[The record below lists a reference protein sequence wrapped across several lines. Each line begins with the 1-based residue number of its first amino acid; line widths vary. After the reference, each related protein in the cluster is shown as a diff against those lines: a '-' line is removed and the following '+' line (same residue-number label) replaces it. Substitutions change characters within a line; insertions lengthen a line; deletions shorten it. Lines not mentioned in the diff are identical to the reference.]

1 MNILITGAGGFIGTH
16 LYNHLEKTHD
26 VTRIFSSIQ
35 PAGKQNLF
43 SVDLTKKNRVET
55 LIQDLSS
62 IRFDAI
68 IHLASKMASLDSI
81 EKMSILNK
89 NIDMIENMV
98 LLIKRLKPQLVIHF
112 SSMAV
117 YPNIS
122 GIFSEDSLPM
132 PQKNRDC
139 IYGLSKFA
147 SEVILDFSLRNEKMR
162 IAHLRVAQVYG
173 DGMRQDRIIPVMR
186 KELEEK
192 NTITVYGNGERKSC
206 FIEIKK
212 LVETVDY
219 FLKNKVD
226 GVYNVGHE
234 NISYYD
240 LAKIVLNQYGNE
252 ESTIVKLPHGN
263 KEKFNLDS
271 SKLQEIMNTK

>member
-35 PAGKQNLF
+35 PAGKQKTF

-62 IRFDAI
+62 TRFDAI

-139 IYGLSKFA
+139 TYGLSKFA

-192 NTITVYGNGERKSC
+192 NIITVYGNGERQSC
-206 FIEIKK
+206 FIEIEK

-219 FLKNKVD
+219 FLKNNVE
-226 GVYNVGHE
+226 GVYNVGDE
-234 NISYYD
+234 NISYFS
-240 LAKIVLNQYGNE
+240 LAEKVIAQFGNNK
-252 ESTIVKLPHGN
+252 SNIIQKSRGS
-263 KEKFNLDS
+263 KEKFNLDF
-271 SKLQEIMNTK
+271 SKLLETMNA